1 MWVCG
6 WECFLISSVFLLLP
20 HFHISPQ
27 LCLLRSLHLSSLE
40 SYLIYELHMKD
51 SKLSVNVCVCMSLHI
66 FASVFV
72 HVCSA
77 MCLRLPLRVIMSS
90 PILILHEPRW
100 WVNPPDRQ
108 ERQAGGRVLRPF
120 LKHICSS
127 AMFRF
132 VWTGMHLWLGNNWGQ
147 ALLTE

>member
-1 MWVCG
+1 MWLG
-6 WECFLISSVFLLLP
+6 MLFDKLSFPSLAPFPHIPSTVFAKV
-20 HFHISPQ
+20 Q
-27 LCLLRSLHLSSLE
+27 QQHLSSLE
-40 SYLIYELHMKD
+40 SSLIYELHMKD

-100 WVNPPDRQ
+100 
-108 ERQAGGRVLRPF
+108 
-120 LKHICSS
+120 
-127 AMFRF
+127 
-132 VWTGMHLWLGNNWGQ
+132 
-147 ALLTE
+147 